1 MRRASK
7 RDQTEPAIIKAL
19 ESHGVAV
26 TQLSQKGVPDLL
38 CSMRGNGGEGIW
50 FVVEVKDNKGKLT
63 EDQFKF
69 IEKHNA
75 WVYVA
80 RSVEDV
86 EIIIRSLK

>member
-7 RDQTEPAIIKAL
+7 RDLTEPAIIKAL

-38 CSMRGNGGEGIW
+38 CSIPGNGGDGIW
-50 FVVEVKDNKGKLT
+50 FVVEVKDKKGKLT
-63 EDQFKF
+63 EDQLKF
-69 IEKHNA
+69 LDKHNG
-75 WVYVA
+75 WVHIA

-86 EIIIRSLK
+86 DIIMRSL